1 MFKMVLQNMS
11 SETDLKSAISCLL
24 ITKILDFLLFPETTD
39 KLHFPDTFAF
49 YIWSYAKF

>member
-1 MFKMVLQNMS
+1 MVLQNIS
-11 SETDLKSAISCLL
+11 SEIDFKIAISCLL
-24 ITKILDFLLFPETTD
+24 TTKILNFLLFLETTD